1 MVRADVTIGQWK
13 GKIGMLKCYHYL
25 INISRTKS
33 TYFCKKMVNFI
44 QSAAAVLLVVELLHL
59 QFFPLVTVTEMHT

>member
-1 MVRADVTIGQWK
+1 MYIFLQ
-13 GKIGMLKCYHYL
+13 
-25 INISRTKS
+25 
-33 TYFCKKMVNFI
+33 KKFNFI

>member
-1 MVRADVTIGQWK
+1 
-13 GKIGMLKCYHYL
+13 MLSLFNQH
-25 INISRTKS
+25 SQS
-33 TYFCKKMVNFI
+33 KKYIFLQKKFNFI